1 MQQASRR
8 KTAFGASAGG
18 PAEDLTQNVPLS
30 RVVSQ
35 KMNFWGHGNK
45 GGLYFVCRLG
55 KNGRKSSCSPA
66 ARRRTMDCSGK
77 PPRLS
82 SPQPAG
88 RRKNMNRDND
98 MKHLKSATTLA
109 QELA

>member
-1 MQQASRR
+1 MGTSMGAGPLKGELLGLTWMQQASRR

-55 KNGRKSSCSPA
+55 EERANVLLLACCYQEGFR
-66 ARRRTMDCSGK
+66 
-77 PPRLS
+77 PRISNL
-82 SPQPAG
+82 QALRPAG
-88 RRKNMNRDND
+88 VRSD
-98 MKHLKSATTLA
+98 
-109 QELA
+109 